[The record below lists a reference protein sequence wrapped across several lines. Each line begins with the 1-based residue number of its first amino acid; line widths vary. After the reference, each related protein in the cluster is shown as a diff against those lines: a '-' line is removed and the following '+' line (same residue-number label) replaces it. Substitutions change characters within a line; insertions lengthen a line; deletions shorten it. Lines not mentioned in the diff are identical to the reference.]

1 MKRERLYMVVCM
13 LAAFV
18 LSSCEHKDLCYHHPH
33 TATVRVEFDWRD
45 ASEAHP
51 EGMCVFFYSMERGG
65 YRRFDFA
72 DIKGGPVEL
81 EVGTYRVIFHNNDSE
96 VDLYRGT
103 DDFDMYESYTRE
115 AYIFEPIYGNTS
127 GIAPASIED
136 ETVCLSPD
144 ILYGG
149 HALEVEVSES
159 GVSYTCVSKTGERE
173 IREKDSELV
182 ITLYPEKKTCTYTYE
197 IRNVK
202 NLKYTT
208 QMSGSLSG
216 LCHGIFLGND
226 AFEHTLVTVPFEAH
240 PDGGST
246 VTGRFC
252 TYGHCR
258 SHDPHTTFTLYVW
271 MKDGAKYY
279 YTWDVTDQV
288 DNAPDPHNVHIII
301 DGLAFP
307 QPIDNGSGFDVA
319 VDDWQVVEEDIIM

>member
-45 ASEAHP
+45 APEAHP

-173 IREKDSELV
+173 IQEKDSELV

-252 TYGHCR
+252 TYGHCG
-258 SHDPHTTFTLYVW
+258 SHDPKTTFTLYVW

-301 DGLAFP
+301 DGPAFP
-307 QPIDNGSGFDVA
+307 QPIENGSGFDVA